1 MLCSLILFIRESEM
15 DKYKVVYLVNGDEC
29 DATFSSHNESVSFM
43 VYLIKSGFVITDYKI
58 V

>member
-1 MLCSLILFIRESEM
+1 M